1 MGENMEGNT
10 TIIPGDKLEIRVLQE
25 MVQHKEGA
33 ELPKVYLSSVTDILS
48 ETEYEVMMPIREGKM
63 YLLPVDV
70 RFDFLFMSNGGL
82 SHAIGI
88 VRERYKKDNLFVLKA
103 ELVTNITKVQRREFY
118 RMSCTLD
125 FKFMEIEPEIAN
137 LPSTEQILLH
147 VAQNDMFYSS
157 FSGTILDIS
166 GGGIRFVSD
175 IVIDEKQHILCELQ
189 LDNEAVTKK
198 IQMVGQIL
206 ASRKLENADG
216 IREYRVKF
224 LVKDTKVREELIHY
238 IFEEE
243 RKIRRKAKG

>member
-10 TIIPGDKLEIRVLQE
+10 TIIPGDKIEIRVLQE
-25 MVQHKEGA
+25 LVQHKEGA
-33 ELPKVYLSSVTDILS
+33 DLPKVYLSSVMDVLS

-63 YLLPVDV
+63 YLLPIDV

-82 SHAIGI
+82 YHAIGI
-88 VRERYKKDNLFVLKA
+88 VRERYKRDKLFILKI
-103 ELVTNITKVQRREFY
+103 ELTTNITKVQRREFY

-125 FKFMEIEPEIAN
+125 FQFVEIEPEVAN
-137 LPSTEQILLH
+137 LPTTEQIL
-147 VAQNDMFYSS
+147 VQIAENDMFYSN

-175 IVIDEKQHILCELQ
+175 IVVEEKQYILCEIDLTCGG
-189 LDNEAVTKK
+189 ETKK
-198 IQMVGQIL
+198 VRLVGQIL

-224 LVKDTKVREELIHY
+224 LIKDNKVREELIHY

-243 RKIRRKAKG
+243 RRIRRKAKR